1 MRGDADVLLDDIALY
16 LQQQG
21 VGVIGTD
28 IFKGQM
34 PAAPDNCIALFEYAG
49 EPPDLHWPG
58 EYPSLQAMVRNKSYA
73 AGREKIEQIK
83 DALHG
88 LSETVINGHRY
99 LLIQAR
105 QSPFFLERDENARA
119 IFVCNFRVMKAKEVE

>member
-1 MRGDADVLLDDIALY
+1 MRGDAHVLLDDIALY

-21 VGVIGTD
+21 VGTVGAD

-34 PAAPDNCIALFEYAG
+34 PVAPDNCIALFEYAG

-99 LLIQAR
+99 LLIQAL
-105 QSPFFLERDENARA
+105 QSPFFMQRDENNRA
-119 IFVCNFRVMKAKEVE
+119 IFVCNFKIIKEVV